1 MKRFRPPEGRNRIDP
16 NKPYG
21 HWASGWY
28 PAALPPKK
36 QEKEKNDGRKYFGKA
51 EKHCLQRRG

>member
-1 MKRFRPPEGRNRIDP
+1 MKNSEGRKRIDP

-28 PAALPPKK
+28 PAAVPPPKK
-36 QEKEKNDGRKYFGKA
+36 EKEKKDVR
-51 EKHCLQRRG
+51 EHCGYAAKPRLQRRG